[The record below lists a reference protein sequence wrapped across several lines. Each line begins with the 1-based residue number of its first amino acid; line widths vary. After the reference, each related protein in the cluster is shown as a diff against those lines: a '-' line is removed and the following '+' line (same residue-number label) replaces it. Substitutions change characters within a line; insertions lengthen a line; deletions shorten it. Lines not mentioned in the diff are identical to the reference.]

1 MEIARAIQVAVGR
14 SIELGGVALERMR
27 AELLDVDLGRRREAL
42 RPERVEADR
51 LAAFVAHQRQAMLGA
66 RLVAGDE
73 RRPVGDGGV
82 GTRDVGGGRLLF
94 PRVRAECALCGP
106 LYFTCTRFRSPPAR
120 GGF

>member
-51 LAAFVAHQRQAMLGA
+51 LAAFVPHPRQAMLGA
-66 RLVAGDE
+66 RLVAGDQ
-73 RRPVGDGGV
+73 RPRVGDGGV
-82 GTRDVGGGRLLF
+82 GNGDVGDSRLLF
-94 PRVRAECALCGP
+94 HRLRAEFALCRH
-106 LYFTCTRFRSPPAR
+106 LTFTYTPCRPA
-120 GGF
+120 